1 MVGSVR
7 VAVVGGGMFFDEI
20 IGPALID
27 FVRGG
32 IAGALTSIGMSHHA
46 RAVAQ
51 VPIEFCAVGTRSESS
66 GTATK
71 IRAHF
76 AKALEREGPKTYY
89 GSTVWQAIL
98 KQEKPDV
105 LIVATPDDLHTPCIL
120 AALEAGTDV
129 ITEKPLCLT
138 LAEADRI
145 IRTASEK
152 NLVVGVDMHKRYDP
166 FIRHMMTHS
175 LKKYGP
181 INRVRAVL
189 EEPLAVATEI
199 FAWAEKS
206 NPFTYVGCH
215 WLDVVEHYM
224 KVRPVA
230 LYATGERNLLE
241 HWDEFGPL
249 IASNKGRD
257 PGSLKKKGP
266 IRTWDSLNVNI
277 TYDNGMRGDYNN
289 SWINPEEFEG
299 AVNQE
304 IEVYG
309 VMGRGIVD
317 QQDRGFRETITGDG
331 SRTRNPTFGGRV
343 DCPDSGSELFGYGKA
358 SLAACF
364 LAIIRR
370 RLLKATLSEI
380 GGTYP
385 AASEQR
391 YISMILEAAAIVAQ
405 KNYDHA
411 LKGEGAPVTA
421 RFAEDGFEVLDPLT

>member
-1 MVGSVR
+1 MTQPVR

-20 IGPALID
+20 IGPTLRD
-27 FVRGG
+27 FCRGG
-32 IAGALTSIGMSHHA
+32 IAGALSSIGMSHHA
-46 RAVAQ
+46 KAVAPI
-51 VPIEFCAVGTRSESS
+51 PIEFCAVGTRSESS
-66 GTATK
+66 GTAGK
-71 IRAHF
+71 IRNEF
-76 AKALEREGPKTYY
+76 ALALAGKGPKPYY
-89 GSTVWQAIL
+89 GEKAWEEIL
-98 KQEKPDV
+98 REERPDV
-105 LIVATPDDLHTPCIL
+105 LIVATPDHLHTPCIL
-120 AALEAGTDV
+120 AALENGTDV
-129 ITEKPLCLT
+129 ISEKPLCLT
-138 LAEADRI
+138 LRDAERI
-145 IRTASEK
+145 VQTGNEK
-152 NLVVGVDMHKRYDP
+152 NLIVGVDMHKRYDP
-166 FIRHMMTHS
+166 FVRHMMTRS

-189 EEPLAVATEI
+189 EEPLAVSTEI
-199 FAWAEKS
+199 FAWAEAS

-230 LYATGERNLLE
+230 LYATGEKNLLA

-249 IASNKGRD
+249 IAANKGRD
-257 PGSLKKKGP
+257 PGALKKKGP

-289 SWINPEEFEG
+289 TWINPEEFEG

-331 SRTRNPTFGGRV
+331 TRTRNPTFGGSM
-343 DCPDSGSELFGYGKA
+343 DCPDGGFELSGYGKA

-370 RLLKATLSEI
+370 RFLNEPVSKLE
-380 GGTYP
+380 GTYP
-385 AASEQR
+385 AAGEQR
-391 YISMILEAAAIVAQ
+391 YISMILEAAAIVAE

-421 RFAEDGFEVLDPLT
+421 RFAEDGFEILDPLG

>member
-1 MVGSVR
+1 MHSGIRVG
-7 VAVVGGGMFFDEI
+7 VVGGGMFFDEI
-20 IGPALID
+20 IGPTLRD
-27 FVRGG
+27 FCRGG
-32 IAGALTSIGMSHHA
+32 ISGALSSIGMSHHA
-46 RAVAQ
+46 REVADI
-51 VPIEFCAVGTRSESS
+51 PIEFCAVGTRSESS
-66 GTATK
+66 GTAGK
-71 IRAHF
+71 IRNEFTKVLGA
-76 AKALEREGPKTYY
+76 EGPKVYY
-89 GSTVWQAIL
+89 GEAVWEEIL
-98 KQEKPDV
+98 RHEKPDV
-105 LIVATPDDLHTPCIL
+105 LLVATPDHLHTPCIL
-120 AALEAGTDV
+120 TALEQGSDV
-129 ITEKPLCLT
+129 VAEKPLCLT
-138 LAEADRI
+138 LKDADQI
-145 IRTASEK
+145 LKKAQEK
-152 NLVVGVDMHKRYDP
+152 NLIVGVDMHKRYDP
-166 FIRHMMTHS
+166 FVRHMMTHS
-175 LKKYGP
+175 LKKYGS

-189 EEPLAVATEI
+189 EEPLAVSTEI
-199 FAWAEKS
+199 FAWAEDS

-230 LYATGERNLLE
+230 LYATGEKNLLAN
-241 HWDEFGPL
+241 WDKYGPL
-249 IASNKGRD
+249 IAANKGRD
-257 PGSLKKKGP
+257 PGALKKKEP

-331 SRTRNPTFGGRV
+331 TRTRNPAFGGSIDR
-343 DCPDSGSELFGYGKA
+343 PDGGSELFGYGKA

-364 LAIIRR
+364 LAIVRRR
-370 RLLKATLSEI
+370 RLNVPISELA
-380 GGTYP
+380 GTYP

-391 YISMILEAAAIVAQ
+391 YISMILEAAAIVAE

-421 RFAEDGFEVLDPLT
+421 RFAEDGFEILDPLG